1 MPPGRQSLMDKHPD
15 LRVIV
20 AEKFVTGCSNQE
32 IADAI
37 NAAVPN
43 LDRPVNRETIPAY
56 RRHPDV
62 EAMIAR
68 RRRERINLITSKID
82 SKIESWLNNAKV
94 NHDIETLLKIR
105 KELMPER
112 MKDRGDDTMDEDR
125 LVEEMFD
132 RAYEDPEFAARMQDA
147 ASRVGAE
154 DAPAKESAPDAG

>member
-1 MPPGRQSLMDKHPD
+1 MDKHPD

-20 AEKFVTGCSNQE
+20 AEKFVEGSSNQE

-43 LDRPVNRETIPAY
+43 LDRPVNRETIPTY

-62 EAMIAR
+62 EAHIAR

-94 NHDIETLLKIR
+94 NHDIEVLLKIR

-112 MKDRGDDTMDEDR
+112 MKDRGDETMDEDK

-132 RAYEDPEFAARMQDA
+132 RAYEDPEFAARMKSA
-147 ASRVGAE
+147 ADRVG
-154 DAPAKESAPDAG
+154 DGAPAEPAPDAA